1 MLSSGARRMDCAGQ
15 WLGSSRLVRFVR
27 LVTAVYGLSVLDRED
42 VLQETRIALWQSGL
56 ETPIAK
62 SWVRQTVT
70 HKAVDLLRRNGR
82 HQAGD
87 RALAHLARPTDR
99 DPELEPLL
107 HARVAELPERLR
119 TFYALHY
126 EAGLSERETATRMGV
141 CRASIRWLDH
151 QCRRQLLG
159 RGEEQLTRR

>member
-1 MLSSGARRMDCAGQ
+1 MRLSGARTMDCAGE
-15 WLGSSRLVRFVR
+15 WLDSARLGRFVR
-27 LVTAVYGLSVLDRED
+27 LITAVYGLSALDRED
-42 VLQETRIALWQSGL
+42 VLQETRIALWQGGL

-62 SWVRQTVT
+62 SWIRQTVT

-82 HQAGD
+82 LQAGD
-87 RALAHLARPTDR
+87 RALAQLAAPTNR

-107 HARVAELPERLR
+107 HARVAELRGRLR
-119 TFYALHY
+119 TFYTLHY

-159 RGEEQLTRR
+159 GDNR